1 MSATALRKNC
11 AGVFRE
17 WCVNGTRS
25 IFAGH
30 KLASC
35 TASGHTC
42 PDPKEATVKKNLI
55 CPSCGG
61 TISVYANPLPTVDI
75 LIHEPD
81 RGVVIIARRNPPLG
95 FALPGGFVDEGEWL
109 EHAALREAMEETS
122 LSVQLTGIL
131 GVYSR
136 PDRDPRS
143 HTLTTVFTARA
154 RNPQDLQASD
164 DALAASWYNP
174 ATPPEP
180 MCFDH
185 GQMLEDFVA
194 VLEGRRAL
202 GALSTEWLRT
212 QEGREYGAP
221 AGTGV
226 SS

>member
-1 MSATALRKNC
+1 M
-11 AGVFRE
+11 
-17 WCVNGTRS
+17 
-25 IFAGH
+25 
-30 KLASC
+30 
-35 TASGHTC
+35 
-42 PDPKEATVKKNLI
+42 KKNLT

-61 TISVYANPLPTVDI
+61 QISVYANPLPTVDI
-75 LIHEPD
+75 LIHEPGL
-81 RGVVIIARRNPPLG
+81 GVVIIARKNPPLG

-164 DALAASWYNP
+164 DALAAAWHDP
-174 ATPPEP
+174 ATPPAP

-194 VLEGRRAL
+194 VLEGRRPL
-202 GALSTEWLRT
+202 GALSTEWLAT
-212 QEGREYGAP
+212 QEGRDYGAP
-221 AGTGV
+221 AEAGKQ
-226 SS
+226 S